1 MDRELSST
9 TLGQSFIKKQPKTM
23 EDSFSDIE
31 TFEPVDIDMN
41 ALKNIL
47 ASYQSQMG
55 GAGPASNLLGPM
67 GVRLD
72 EMD

>member
-1 MDRELSST
+1 
-9 TLGQSFIKKQPKTM
+9 M

-31 TFEPVDIDMN
+31 SFEPVDIDMN

-47 ASYQSQMG
+47 ESYQAQMG

-67 GVRLD
+67 GVCL
-72 EMD
+72 EGLEKK